1 MVGEMLLLAIWLL
14 AALVEGGRDAFLY
27 HYRTNSVSQDKRNIH
42 WLFVIERAIIF
53 CLIMWAYGDGHSI
66 LDEGVFGLSLAM
78 MFSLIHNG
86 VYYQV
91 RHHLDKNVYPKG
103 FWSSSVTS
111 QATLEFNL
119 VTRIFLFATGI
130 IGIMATL

>member
-1 MVGEMLLLAIWLL
+1 MLLLGLWLL
-14 AALVEGGRDAFLY
+14 TAATEGVRDSFLY
-27 HYRTNSVSQDKRNIH
+27 HYRMHSTKPDKRNIH

-53 CLIMWAYGDGHSI
+53 GLIMWTYGDGHSV

-119 VTRIFLFATGI
+119 MTRIFLFATGV
-130 IGIMATL
+130 IGILATL